1 MSFVVLWLGRE
12 RRANLYGLLGK
23 KRRRSSDLML
33 MLLRRLLGMG
43 LLLRVEMLI
52 SSERLSRRMWRL
64 GSRVACR
71 SAISR
76 KISEGWTSVVVDLIQ
91 GDAVLCNFCFGA
103 RPR

>member
-43 LLLRVEMLI
+43 LLLKGAMWI
-52 SSERLSRRMWRL
+52 SSGRLSRPMWHL
-64 GSRVACR
+64 ELRVACR
-71 SAISR
+71 SAIFR
-76 KISEGWTSVVVDLIQ
+76 RISEGWTSVVVDLVHR
-91 GDAVLCNFCFGA
+91 DAVLCSFSFGA
-103 RPR
+103 RPH